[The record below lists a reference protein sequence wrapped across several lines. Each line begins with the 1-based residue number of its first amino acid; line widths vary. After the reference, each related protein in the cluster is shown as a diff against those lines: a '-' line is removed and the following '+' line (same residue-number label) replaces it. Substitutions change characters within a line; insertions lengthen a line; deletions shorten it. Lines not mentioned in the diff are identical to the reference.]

1 MSDIATAREKDQRCR
16 IIETAERLFRQLGFQ
31 KTTVSDIARELRMS
45 PANVY
50 RFFGT
55 KSEINEAVAR
65 QLIGEVEEAAE
76 KIAIGSGT
84 AAERLRQV
92 IKTNEVMSA
101 ERYISDRKLHDMVD
115 VALTEQWPIVD
126 QHIER
131 MGEIL
136 TGIVAEGVSTG
147 EFAKGDPEI
156 LAGLVQTACIRY
168 CHPRMMVECGD
179 TPDPNS
185 DLMIDFCLAAL
196 KAGVKI
202 SAPGA

>member
-1 MSDIATAREKDQRCR
+1 MSDIATAKEKDQRCR

-65 QLIGEVEEAAE
+65 QLMGEVEAAAE
-76 KIAIGSGT
+76 KIAAGSGT

-92 IKTNEVMSA
+92 IKNNEVMNS
-101 ERYISDRKLHDMVD
+101 ERYIGDRKLHDMVD

-126 QHIER
+126 AHIKT
-131 MGEIL
+131 MG
-136 TGIVAEGVSTG
+136 GIVGRIIAEGIKGG
-147 EFAKGDPEI
+147 EFAPGDPEV

-168 CHPRMMVECGD
+168 CHPRLMVECAD
-179 TPDPNS
+179 DPEPTS
-185 DLMIDFCLAAL
+185 DRMIDFCLAAL
-196 KAGVKI
+196 KGGV
-202 SAPGA
+202 